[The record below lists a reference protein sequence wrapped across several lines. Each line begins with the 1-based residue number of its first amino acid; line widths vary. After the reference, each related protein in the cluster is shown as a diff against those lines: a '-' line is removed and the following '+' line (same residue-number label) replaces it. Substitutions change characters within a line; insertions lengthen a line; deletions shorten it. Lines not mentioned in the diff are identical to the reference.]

1 MNIYMIHAM
10 ENLYHGLHG
19 IEDVRILEAENKDE
33 LESLGREMSME
44 VMKSYGDIG
53 ETLLE
58 TARDEAEF
66 MGVDEYEDT
75 DEFENILN
83 EEYEENVEYYIYQLS
98 NEFTVEQY
106 ESMLNIAG
114 AEGLL
119 KYEVK

>member
-33 LESLGREMSME
+33 LESLGREMSLE
-44 VMKSYGDIG
+44 VMESYGDIG

-66 MGVDEYEDT
+66 NGVDEYEDT

-83 EEYEENVEYYIYQLS
+83 MEYEENVEYYIYQLS

>member
-10 ENLYHGLHG
+10 ENMYHGLHG

-33 LESLGREMSME
+33 LESLGREMSIE
-44 VMKSYGDIG
+44 VMKSYDDVG

-58 TARDEAEF
+58 NARDEAEF
-66 MGVDEYEDT
+66 NEIDEDSA
-75 DEFENILN
+75 EFENILD
-83 EEYEENVEYYIYQLS
+83 EQYEENVEYYIYQLS

-106 ESMLNIAG
+106 ESMLDIAG